1 MFREID
7 RSFLKKGM
15 RGYIVSSELA
25 EKLVG
30 YDVEDDKVIV
40 HYKELPAL
48 NKALDKAQTAV
59 LAVETMAEFRKISEN
74 AIESPYPQGSRGWL
88 LDRESLGLITG
99 SNNIFLMNGKAIADL
114 DGYVSKKVTNFI
126 YHNLAD
132 DELQIE
138 LIESDEVLKE
148 KYKSPLMK
156 RGNAMESVSVAK
168 YYQNRPHYIEDN
180 LSLVYSVENRVGVS
194 IDSLATDTTDF
205 SQIIVEFKNPK
216 FSSFLMHSRTKYQL
230 KKYYS
235 QLQLQ
240 MLIMNIDKLDFVVN
254 YPKMKQIVSRV
265 ELDMDFAVNALQT
278 LKKYNTLFNEY
289 LEIYKD
295 LKDV

>member
-1 MFREID
+1 MFKEID
-7 RSFLKKGM
+7 KSSLKKGM
-15 RGYIVSSELA
+15 RGYTLSSELA

-40 HYKELPAL
+40 HYKELPVL
-48 NKALDKAQTAV
+48 NKALNKAQTAV
-59 LAVETMAEFRKISEN
+59 LAVETMIEFKKISEN
-74 AIESPYPQGSRGWL
+74 TIESPHPQSSKGWL
-88 LDRESLGLITG
+88 LDRESLGLVTG

-126 YHNLAD
+126 FHNLAD
-132 DELQIE
+132 DELQVEI
-138 LIESDEVLKE
+138 IESDEVLKE
-148 KYKSPLMK
+148 NYKTPLMK
-156 RGNAMESVSVAK
+156 RGNIMEPLSIAK

-180 LSLVYSVENRVGVS
+180 LSLVYNIENRIGVS
-194 IDSLATDTTDF
+194 IDSLATDTTDY

-216 FSSFLMHSRTKYQL
+216 FSSFLMHSKTRYQL
-230 KKYYS
+230 KKYHS

-240 MLIMNIDKLDFVVN
+240 MLIMGIDKLDFVVN
-254 YPKMKQIVSRV
+254 YPTMKQIVNRV
-265 ELDMDFAVNALQT
+265 DLDMDFAVNALQT

-289 LEIYKD
+289 LTIYKD